1 MFPLQFLF
9 LYSYN
14 PSGGM
19 GDLPKRLE
27 ETWRQRHRQ
36 DAEEAFNKA
45 ATEGQS
51 VGSPSFFAKEKEATE
66 TAA

>member
-1 MFPLQFLF
+1 
-9 LYSYN
+9 
-14 PSGGM
+14 M